1 MKVSKPVALR
11 GELRVPGDKSISHR
25 AILHN
30 AIAEGDARVQ
40 NLGPGDD
47 VRSTI
52 ACMRA
57 LGVEIEEIGPQACI
71 VHGRGAQGLRE
82 ANDVMD
88 AGNSGTT
95 ARLLAGI
102 LAAEPFFTVVT
113 GDESLRSRPMDR
125 IIDPLRAMGADVLAR
140 RGSDFLPMA
149 IRGGSL
155 HGIDYALPVASA
167 QVKSCLLLAGALA
180 EGTTRLRQPAASRDH
195 TERLLAAQGAAI
207 SVDGLDVAIQGRRP
221 LRAVDLEVPGDTSAA
236 AFWVVA
242 ACIHPDAEIVVR
254 GVGLSDGRTGFLDVL
269 QMMGADLIV
278 SDRRT
283 VGGEPVGDIAARSS
297 RLRGVEIGGKLIPR
311 LIDEAPILAVAAAMA
326 QGDTVLRDAEE
337 LRYKESDRIA
347 VVAGELTRLGAR
359 IDERSDGMAIRG
371 TGRLQGGAAD
381 SHRDHRMAMALAIAG
396 LVSDEPTEVLQ
407 PASVTVS
414 YPAFWDD
421 LSRLSAED
429 RDR

>member
-1 MKVSKPVALR
+1 MKVSKPAALR
-11 GELRVPGDKSISHR
+11 GEVRVPGDKSISHR

-30 AIAEGDARVQ
+30 AIAQGDARAQ

-57 LGVEIEEIGPQACI
+57 LGVEIEEIDPQACI
-71 VHGRGAQGLRE
+71 VHGRGAEGLRE
-82 ANDVMD
+82 ADDVMD

-95 ARLLAGI
+95 ARLLSGI
-102 LAAEPFFTVVT
+102 LAAAPFLTIVT
-113 GDESLRSRPMDR
+113 GDVSLRSRPMDR
-125 IIDPLRAMGADVLAR
+125 VIDPLRAMGAEVLAR
-140 RGSDFLPMA
+140 GGGDFLPMA

-207 SVDGLDVAIQGRRP
+207 SLDGLDIAIQGGRA

-269 QMMGADLIV
+269 QMMGADLSV

-297 RLRGVEIGGKLIPR
+297 RLRGVEIGGELVPR
-311 LIDEAPILAVAAAMA
+311 LIDEAPILAVAAVMA

-347 VVAGELTRLGAR
+347 VVARELTRLGAR

-421 LSRLSAED
+421 LSRLSAGD